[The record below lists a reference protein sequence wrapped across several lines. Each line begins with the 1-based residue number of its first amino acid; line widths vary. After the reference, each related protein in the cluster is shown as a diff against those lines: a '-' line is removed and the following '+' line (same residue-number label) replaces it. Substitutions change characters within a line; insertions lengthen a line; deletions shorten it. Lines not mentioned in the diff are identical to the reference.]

1 MASGKFCPVFV
12 SFWIDNPTHSGISPW
27 ILGDLE
33 KQLMRS
39 GLFIILV
46 RHLCNVKSDQ
56 CGTRQIWFARS
67 SYAICLF
74 HAYNQSIHNTLCCEG
89 KTTQS

>member
-12 SFWIDNPTHSGISPW
+12 SFWIGNQTHSGISPW

-33 KQLMRS
+33 KQLTRS

-46 RHLCNVKSDQ
+46 RHLCNVKSDP
-56 CGTRQIWFARS
+56 CGIRQICFARS
-67 SYAICLF
+67 SYVICLY
-74 HAYNQSIHNTLCCEG
+74 HAYNQSIQNTLCCG
-89 KTTQS
+89 GRQN